1 MRTTSPFGAH
11 FGPRL
16 ALARRVPL
24 MGQSTA
30 PACVKVT
37 TVRSNR
43 QIISTIIE
51 PYQIRGD
58 RIYNVPT
65 GELVDAGLPTE
76 FKVADV
82 WACPAGLTPPGW
94 TPPAGK
100 EPQPIGPPA
109 TLPETAPVMA
119 PSSEDTTGLAVGGG
133 IIAALVAAL
142 ALG

>member
-1 MRTTSPFGAH
+1 
-11 FGPRL
+11 
-16 ALARRVPL
+16 
-24 MGQSTA
+24 MGQGAA
-30 PACVKVT
+30 PACVRLT
-37 TVRSNR
+37 TIRSNR

-65 GELVDAGLPTE
+65 GEVIDAGLPTE

-94 TPPAGK
+94 TPSSGK
-100 EPQPIGPPA
+100 EPPVAPPA
-109 TLPETAPVMA
+109 ELPAPPQESEPTTVG
-119 PSSEDTTGLAVGGG
+119 SSEDTTALAVGGG
-133 IIAALVAAL
+133 IMAALVAAL

>member
-1 MRTTSPFGAH
+1 
-11 FGPRL
+11 
-16 ALARRVPL
+16 
-24 MGQSTA
+24 MGQSAA

-37 TVRSNR
+37 TIRSNR

-58 RIYNVPT
+58 GIFNVPT
-65 GELVDAGLPTE
+65 GEVIDAGLPTE

-94 TPPAGK
+94 IPPAGK
-100 EPQPIGPPA
+100 EPPEAPPVAPPA
-109 TLPETAPVMA
+109 TPPEPHSTTIQE
-119 PSSEDTTGLAVGGG
+119 SEDTTGLVVGGG
-133 IIAALVAAL
+133 IITVIVAAL